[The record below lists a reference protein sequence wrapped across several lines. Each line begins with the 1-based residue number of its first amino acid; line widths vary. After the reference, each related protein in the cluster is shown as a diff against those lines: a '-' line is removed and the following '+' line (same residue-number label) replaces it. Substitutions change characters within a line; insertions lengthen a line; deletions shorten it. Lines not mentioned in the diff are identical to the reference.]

1 MQNLYDFQPGSE
13 AIMITSPKEAL
24 MQAYRNWVNKRL
36 DNTRSRLTYQ
46 QPLDP
51 DAFNDEMI
59 NALGLEENY

>member
-13 AIMITSPKEAL
+13 AILITSPREAL
-24 MQAYRNWVNKRL
+24 MQAYKNWVNKRL
-36 DNTRSRLTYQ
+36 DSSRARLFNQ

-59 NALGLEENY
+59 NALDLEENY